1 MLSGAGGDDEGF
13 YEHPAGW
20 NGVTPRTIMITVLI
34 GDDHAIV
41 REGLKKILS
50 ETPDI
55 VVSAEACDGQEVLEK
70 IRSNKVDVVVLDIA
84 MPGRGGLDTL
94 MHIKRERPNLPVL
107 VLSIHPEDQYA
118 VRVLKAGAYGYLT
131 KDSAPDQLISAV
143 RKVVMGRKYV
153 SPSLAEQLAFD
164 LESDTGK
171 PPHEILSDREYEV
184 LCMIAAGNTVKEIA
198 YKLSLS
204 VKTIST
210 YRARILDKMKMKTNA
225 ELTSYAIREGLISES
240 LIS

>member
-1 MLSGAGGDDEGF
+1 
-13 YEHPAGW
+13 
-20 NGVTPRTIMITVLI
+20 MIKVLI
-34 GDDHAIV
+34 ADDHAV
-41 REGLKKILS
+41 VLEGLKQILS

-55 VVSAEACDGQEVLEK
+55 VVSAQARDGQEVLEK
-70 IRSNKVDVVVLDIA
+70 IRSNNVDVVVLDIA
-84 MPGRGGLDTL
+84 MPGRSGLDTL

-131 KDSAPDQLISAV
+131 KDSAPDQLISAI
-143 RKVVMGRKYV
+143 RKVVTGRKYV
-153 SPSLAEQLAFD
+153 SPSLAEKLAFD

-184 LCMIAAGNTVKEIA
+184 LCMIAAGKTVKEIA
-198 YKLSLS
+198 DKLSLS

-210 YRARILDKMKMKTNA
+210 YRARILEKMKMKNNA
-225 ELTSYAIREGLISES
+225 ELIHYVIREGLISES